1 MSAPSPLSLS
11 NRQRAMLR
19 AMGVSWL
26 APAPARQPPP
36 VAAAAAPAAPIA
48 PAAPPAPAKVVP
60 VVAVAHGAA
69 ADWAAHLAQ
78 VQACQACDLA
88 QQRAA
93 VLLAQGEPT
102 TARWLFVAA
111 HPSSQAEPGL
121 VLPPEQHALWQAMGH
136 ALGLPP
142 AAMMLTALTKC
153 VPAPG
158 HWPGQAHEIA
168 CQPHGR
174 DTVALLRPDVVIAL
188 GAHVARRLLQLPP
201 ETPLGALR
209 GQVHRYHGT
218 PLVVTHALDA
228 LLTRHA
234 DKAQAWEDLCLAHQ
248 ACPPT
253 MAA

>member
-1 MSAPSPLSLS
+1 
-11 NRQRAMLR
+11 MLR
-19 AMGVSWL
+19 AMGVSWP
-26 APAPARQPPP
+26 AAAPARQPPSMMP
-36 VAAAAAPAAPIA
+36 PAVPAAAGAGPSPLAAPD
-48 PAAPPAPAKVVP
+48 APAKLVP
-60 VVAVAHGAA
+60 VVAVAHNAA
-69 ADWAAHLAQ
+69 ADWAAHAAQ
-78 VQACQACDLA
+78 VQGCQGCDLA

-93 VLLAQGEPT
+93 VLLAQGEPN

-121 VLPPEQHALWQAMGH
+121 VLPPEQQALWQAMGH

-158 HWPGQAHEIA
+158 HWPSQAHEIA

-201 ETPLGALR
+201 DTPLGALR

-228 LLTRHA
+228 LLTRHG

-248 ACPPT
+248 NCPPT